1 MAQTVGS
8 SSGLSGGSSRIQN
21 WVLGVLICLV
31 VANSLFPYIWML
43 ISSVKPDN
51 IMYSTPTVWVF
62 SPITDHYWDAFTEK
76 GFGANFLNS
85 IIVSVS
91 TTLLVIVIGTPA
103 AYSFARFRIWRSDD
117 IFMYILS
124 TRMAPAISLA
134 IPFYLMFSNLR
145 LLNTYTVIILA
156 HLTFNLSFYIW
167 VLRGFFKDVPI
178 ELEESSMI
186 DGYTRW
192 QAFTRVTLPLAR
204 SGIISAAIFC
214 FIFSWNEFLYAL
226 ILGGGDVKTLPVVI
240 PSLINQ
246 RGVEW
251 GVIAAIGS
259 VVILPILVLIFCV
272 QKHIVRGLTMG
283 AVKG

>member
-1 MAQTVGS
+1 VVQGVGRS
-8 SSGLSGGSSRIQN
+8 SNGRNGSSR
-21 WVLGVLICLV
+21 LGPAILGILICLV
-31 VANSLFPYIWML
+31 VANSLFPYLWML
-43 ISSVKPDN
+43 VSSVKPDN
-51 IMYSTPTVWVF
+51 IMYATPTVWF
-62 SPITDHYWDAFTEK
+62 FTPITDHYWSAFVEK

-91 TTLLVIVIGTPA
+91 TTLLVIIIGTPA
-103 AYSFARFRIWRSDD
+103 AYSFARFKIWRSND

-134 IPFYLMFSNLR
+134 IPFYLMFANLR

-167 VLRGFFKDVPI
+167 VLRGFFRDIPI

-192 QAFTRVTLPLAR
+192 QAFTL
-204 SGIISAAIFC
+204 
-214 FIFSWNEFLYAL
+214 
-226 ILGGGDVKTLPVVI
+226 LGGGDVKTLPVVI

-259 VVILPILVLIFCV
+259 VVILPILTLVFFV

>member
-1 MAQTVGS
+1 AKA
-8 SSGLSGGSSRIQN
+8 LEKSSRRPGRLLSWIT
-21 WVLGVLICLV
+21 GILICVV

-43 ISSVKPDN
+43 IGSVKPDN
-51 IMYSTPTVWVF
+51 IMYATPPVWF
-62 SPITDHYWDAFTEK
+62 FTPITDHYWDAFVEK

-85 IIVSVS
+85 VIVSVS

-103 AYSFARFRIWRSDD
+103 AYSFGRFPIKRSDD
-117 IFMYILS
+117 FFMYILS

-134 IPFYLMFSNLR
+134 IPFYLMFAGFG
-145 LLNTYTVIILA
+145 LLNTYIGLILA

-167 VLRGFFKDVPI
+167 ILRGFFKDIPV
-178 ELEESSMI
+178 ELEESSMV

-204 SGIISAAIFC
+204 SGIIAAGIFC

-226 ILGGGDVKTLPVVI
+226 ILGGGDVKTLPIVI

-251 GVIAAIGS
+251 GEIAAIGS
-259 VVILPILVLIFCV
+259 VVIIPILVLVFVV
-272 QKHIVRGLTMG
+272 QRHIVRGLTMG

>member
-1 MAQTVGS
+1 MQATIGS
-8 SSGLSGGSSRIQN
+8 SNGRKRSGSWI
-21 WVLGVLICLV
+21 LGVLICMV

-43 ISSVKPDN
+43 VSSVKPDN
-51 IMYSTPTVWVF
+51 IMYATPTVWF
-62 SPITDHYWDAFTEK
+62 FTPITDHYAKAFGAG

-91 TTLLVIVIGTPA
+91 TTILVIVIGTPA
-103 AYSFARFRIWRSDD
+103 AYSFARFRIWRSND

-124 TRMAPAISLA
+124 TRMAPTISLA
-134 IPFYLMFSNLR
+134 IPFYLMFASLR
-145 LLNTYTVIILA
+145 LLNTYTVVILA

-167 VLRGFFKDVPI
+167 VLRGFFRDIPI

-192 QAFTRVTLPLAR
+192 RAFTRVTLPLAR
-204 SGIISAAIFC
+204 SGIISAGIFC

-259 VVILPILVLIFCV
+259 VVILPILVLVFVV

>member
-156 HLTFNLSFYIW
+156 HLTFNIFAVVIFYP
-167 VLRGFFKDVPI
+167 LKALPI
-178 ELEESSMI
+178 
-186 DGYTRW
+186 G
-192 QAFTRVTLPLAR
+192 LAR
-204 SGIISAAIFC
+204 SWGIFAARSKMRATSSHDCQVVPSFTISTSRLVAT
-214 FIFSWNEFLYAL
+214 SR
-226 ILGGGDVKTLPVVI
+226 TLPKTTSS
-240 PSLINQ
+240 PTNSTSWQ
-246 RGVEW
+246 R
-251 GVIAAIGS
+251 
-259 VVILPILVLIFCV
+259 
-272 QKHIVRGLTMG
+272 
-283 AVKG
+283 

>member
-1 MAQTVGS
+1 MAQTVGRMS
-8 SSGLSGGSSRIQN
+8 NSSGGSGRLRSR
-21 WVLGVLICLV
+21 VLGVLICLV
-31 VANSLFPYIWML
+31 VANALFPYIWML
-43 ISSVKPDN
+43 VSSVKPDN
-51 IMYSTPTVWVF
+51 IMYATPTVWFF
-62 SPITDHYWDAFTEK
+62 SPITDHYWSAFVEK
-76 GFGANFLNS
+76 GFGMNFLNS
-85 IIVSVS
+85 IIVSGS
-91 TTLLVIVIGTPA
+91 TTLLVILIGTPA

-134 IPFYLMFSNLR
+134 IPFYLMFSGLR
-145 LLNTYTVIILA
+145 LLNTYTAIILA

-167 VLRGFFKDVPI
+167 ILRGFFKDIPI

-192 QAFTRVTLPLAR
+192 QAFTRITLPLAR
-204 SGIISAAIFC
+204 SGIISAAIFS

-240 PSLINQ
+240 PALINQ

-251 GVIAAIGS
+251 GVIAAIGT
-259 VVILPILVLIFCV
+259 VVILPILALVFTV
-272 QKHIVRGLTMG
+272 QKHLVRGLTMG